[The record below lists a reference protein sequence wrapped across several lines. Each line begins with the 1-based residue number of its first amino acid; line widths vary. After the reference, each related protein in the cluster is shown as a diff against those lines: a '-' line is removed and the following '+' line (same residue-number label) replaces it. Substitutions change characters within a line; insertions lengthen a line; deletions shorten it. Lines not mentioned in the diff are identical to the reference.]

1 MTYQLEAL
9 LAEVVRH
16 DASDLYLTA
25 EAKPMIAVHG
35 QLTAIGELPLTPEDT
50 VRLAQEAM
58 TPEQWDE
65 FRHRR
70 DLNFAIKVAGHRFRF
85 NAYYQRSTV
94 AMVAR
99 LIRQEIR
106 SFEELGLPQVLA
118 DLVMSPR
125 GIILVTGATGT
136 GKSTTLATMI
146 DWRNRNSS
154 GHIVTIEDP
163 IEFTHEHKGCVVS
176 QREVGIDTESFHEA
190 LRSALRQA
198 PQVILIGEIR
208 DTETAMFALHASE
221 TGHLVLST
229 LHTNN
234 ANQTLERLLNLFP
247 KELERQLLTQ
257 LSLNLRAI
265 VSQRLVPRIGGGRVV
280 VVEILLT
287 TPRVQELIAQGDVE
301 ELKGVMAK
309 SAKDGMQTFD
319 MHLYELVKAGI
330 VEEEVALRYADSA
343 NDLKLRLR
351 GIGGKWL
358 RPVSGR
364 TGFSQVREKGGER
377 NILLSPP
384 SLSDLA
390 ENHGHRNVPVTGL
403 TGVPSTLRWQRTML
417 PGLTVPLVGSYGS
430 RVAFAPW
437 NGVRSG
443 P

>member
-106 SFEELGLPQVLA
+106 SFEELGLPQALA

-265 VSQRLVPRIGGGRVV
+265 VSQWLVPRIGGGRVV
-280 VVEILLT
+280 VVEILLN

-351 GIGGKWL
+351 GIGG
-358 RPVSGR
+358 SGFGR
-364 TGFSQVREKGGER
+364 
-377 NILLSPP
+377 
-384 SLSDLA
+384 
-390 ENHGHRNVPVTGL
+390 
-403 TGVPSTLRWQRTML
+403 
-417 PGLTVPLVGSYGS
+417 
-430 RVAFAPW
+430 
-437 NGVRSG
+437 
-443 P
+443 